1 MRRTAFVFIL
11 LLVASKITAQVDS
24 LSQQSKERPPLQHPE
39 VEFSGDPLISGRDSI
54 NNAVIADSLI
64 TQADSANIAKDK
76 PRKNDIET
84 TINYN
89 AEDSMI
95 FDIENRK
102 LFLYGNTHIDYGSI
116 SLEAE
121 QTSIN
126 WNERIIKAQ
135 YATDTLGRKRG
146 KPVFSQSS
154 DVYETEDIQ
163 YNFKT
168 KKAIIKGVITEKDGA
183 FMHGED
189 VKKNSE
195 DELFIRGAKYTT
207 CNLSDPHF
215 FIESDKIKVV
225 PGKQV
230 ISGPFNMK
238 FREVP
243 TPLWFPFGMFP
254 QPKEKA
260 SGIIFPSYGEET
272 RRGFFLR
279 NGGYYF
285 AISDYADMRLTGD
298 IYSKG
303 GYAVDATTNYKV
315 RYKFNGALNLS
326 YTKNITQSELQE
338 SESDSFWVR
347 WNLTPETR
355 GNSSLSASVSAGST
369 NYNNQNNLVLSDP
382 TRSITSEYTS
392 SLSYNQRFRRL
403 PVNFSSNFRLRQ
415 NVQTGIYDV
424 TLPDLAVN
432 VQRIYPFK
440 KLISNSKSPLAKI
453 SFSHNFVAK
462 NEISNRP
469 INSTGLNFD
478 VVNESDVYKDT
489 LTFNLENFDEIYDRA
504 KIGGRH
510 SIPVSTS
517 FNMLKYFTVSPSFNY
532 QEVWYTRELD
542 YTYIPEENGVQVD
555 TVQGFSR
562 AGSWTSGA
570 SVNTRLYGMYYLKA
584 IPGVEAIR
592 HVITPSVSFTYNP
605 DFGSEKYGVY
615 ETIQVDSTGRTA
627 RVSKYQGFAYGS
639 PTGSESK
646 TVGLSITNNLE
657 MKVRTR
663 KDTANEFK
671 KVKIFDNL
679 SMNTGYNF
687 AADSFKLSNMSWNA
701 RTSFFNK
708 NVSLTLSGNFDP
720 YQYVENGTEQ
730 GRRVDR
736 YAWNN
741 GGGLGT
747 LDRLSTAVSINLRP
761 KNAKNNK
768 NENNPNDPNNPNNPN
783 NAFGNLNDD
792 LNNSEFGTEEEKDY
806 IRRNPEEYVDFDVP
820 WTLRIS
826 YNINRSKRGLA
837 DPEISSHGLQFSGTL
852 GLTEKT
858 QITFNSGYDVK
869 NKDFTQTRLGVVRD
883 LHCWSLNFSW
893 VPFGRYQSFALT
905 IRPKSALLQDLKL
918 EKRRSFQ
925 DFFGR

>member
-1 MRRTAFVFIL
+1 MRRTAFVIIL
-11 LLVASKITAQVDS
+11 LLVVAKLTAQVDS
-24 LSQQSKERPPLQHPE
+24 TSVDSAPKPLLDTHPE
-39 VEFSGDPLISGRDSI
+39 GIITGDSFIAGKDST
-54 NNAVIADSLI
+54 NSAVLSDSLRI
-64 TQADSANIAKDK
+64 KADTAVTK
-76 PRKNDIET
+76 PPKQQKKDIET
-84 TINYN
+84 TINYT
-89 AEDSMI
+89 AEDSMY
-95 FDIENRK
+95 FDLDKRK
-102 LFLYGNTHIDYGSI
+102 LYLYGQSHIDYGNI
-116 SLEAE
+116 TLEAE
-121 QTSIN
+121 QTSID
-126 WNERIIKAQ
+126 WTERTIKAQ
-135 YATDTLGRKRG
+135 YKTDTLGRKRG
-146 KPVFSQSS
+146 KPVFSQNN
-154 DVYETEDIQ
+154 DVYETEDIV

-168 KKAIIKGVITEKDGA
+168 RKAIIKGVITEKDGA
-183 FMHGED
+183 YMHGED

-260 SGIIFPSYGEET
+260 SGIVFPSYGEET

-285 AISDYADMRLTGD
+285 AISDYVDARIVGD

-303 GYAVDATTNYKV
+303 GYALDATSNYKV
-315 RYKFNGALNLS
+315 RYKFSGAVNLS
-326 YTKNITQSELQE
+326 YTKNITQGEINQ
-338 SESDSFWVR
+338 SESNSFWVR
-347 WNLTPETR
+347 LNHTPQTR
-355 GNSSLSASVSAGST
+355 GNSSVSASVSAGST
-369 NYNNQNNLVLSDP
+369 NYNDQNNILLSDP
-382 TRSITSEYTS
+382 QRSITSQYTS
-392 SLSYNQRFRRL
+392 SVSYNQRFRNL
-403 PVNFSSNFRLRQ
+403 PFSFSSNFRLNQ

-424 TLPDLAVN
+424 TLPDLSVQ
-432 VQRIYPFK
+432 VQRFYPLK
-440 KLISNSKSPLAKI
+440 NVVKNSKSPLAKI
-453 SFSHNFVAK
+453 SLSHNFVAK
-462 NEISNRP
+462 NQFSNAP
-469 INSTGLNFD
+469 LSTGLSFD
-478 VVNESDVYKDT
+478 VINESESNQDT
-489 LTFNLENFDEIYDRA
+489 LKFSLDNLGEIYKRA
-504 KIGGRH
+504 DIGGRH
-510 SIPVSTS
+510 SVPISTS

-542 YTYIPEENGVQVD
+542 YTYVPEENGVRID
-555 TVQGFSR
+555 TVDGFSR

-584 IPGVEAIR
+584 IPGIEAIR
-592 HVITPSVSFTYNP
+592 HVMTPSLSFTYNP
-605 DFGSEKYGVY
+605 DFGSEDYGVY
-615 ETIQVDSTGRTA
+615 ETIQIDSTGRTQ

-646 TVGLSITNNLE
+646 TVGFSLTNNLE
-657 MKVRTR
+657 MKVRTK

-687 AADSFKLSNMSWNA
+687 AADSFKLSNISWNA

-720 YQYVENGTEQ
+720 YQYVENGTER
-730 GRRVDR
+730 GRQVDR

-741 GGGLGT
+741 GNGLGT
-747 LDRLSTAVSINLRP
+747 LNRLNTAVSINLRP
-761 KNAKNNK
+761 KNSKNKNND
-768 NENNPNDPNNPNNPN
+768 EQQNDGRTDNFNS
-783 NAFGNLNDD
+783 FDD
-792 LNNSEFGTEEEKDY
+792 EVDNSPFGTEEQKEY
-806 IRRNPEEYVDFDVP
+806 IKRNPNEYVDFDIP

-826 YNINRSKRGLA
+826 YNVNRSKNGLA

-858 QITFNSGYDVK
+858 QITFNSGYDIK

-905 IRPKSALLQDLKL
+905 IRPKSSLLQDLKL

-925 DFFGR
+925 DFFN

>member
-1 MRRTAFVFIL
+1 MRRTAFVIIL
-11 LLVASKITAQVDS
+11 LLVVAKLTAQVDS
-24 LSQQSKERPPLQHPE
+24 TSVDSAPKPLLDTHPE
-39 VEFSGDPLISGRDSI
+39 GNITGDSFIAGKDST
-54 NNAVIADSLI
+54 NSAVLSDTLRIKAD
-64 TQADSANIAKDK
+64 TAVTK
-76 PRKNDIET
+76 PPKQQKKDIET
-84 TINYN
+84 TINYT
-89 AEDSMI
+89 AEDSMY
-95 FDIENRK
+95 FDLDKRK
-102 LFLYGNTHIDYGSI
+102 LYLYGQSHIDYGNI
-116 SLEAE
+116 TLEAE
-121 QTSIN
+121 QTSID
-126 WNERIIKAQ
+126 WTERTIKAQ
-135 YATDTLGRKRG
+135 YKTDTLGRKRG
-146 KPVFSQSS
+146 KPVFSQNN
-154 DVYETEDIQ
+154 DVYETEDIV

-168 KKAIIKGVITEKDGA
+168 RKAIIKGVITEKDGA
-183 FMHGED
+183 YMHGED

-260 SGIIFPSYGEET
+260 SGIVFPSYGEET

-285 AISDYADMRLTGD
+285 AISDYVDARIVGD

-303 GYAVDATTNYKV
+303 GYALDATSNYKV
-315 RYKFNGALNLS
+315 RYKFSGAVNLS
-326 YTKNITQSELQE
+326 YTKNITQGEINQ
-338 SESDSFWVR
+338 SESNSFWVR
-347 WNLTPETR
+347 LNHTPQTR
-355 GNSSLSASVSAGST
+355 GNSSVSASVSAGST
-369 NYNNQNNLVLSDP
+369 NYNDQNNILLSDP
-382 TRSITSEYTS
+382 QRSITSQYTS
-392 SLSYNQRFRRL
+392 SVSYNQRFRNL
-403 PVNFSSNFRLRQ
+403 PFSFSSNFRLNQ

-424 TLPDLAVN
+424 TLPDLSVQ
-432 VQRIYPFK
+432 VQRFYPLK
-440 KLISNSKSPLAKI
+440 NVVKNSKSPLAKI
-453 SFSHNFVAK
+453 SLSHNFVAK
-462 NEISNRP
+462 NQFSNAP
-469 INSTGLNFD
+469 LSTGLSFD
-478 VVNESDVYKDT
+478 VINESESNQDT
-489 LTFNLENFDEIYDRA
+489 LKFSLDNLGEIYKRA
-504 KIGGRH
+504 DIGGRH
-510 SIPVSTS
+510 SVPISTS

-542 YTYIPEENGVQVD
+542 YTYVAEENGVRID
-555 TVQGFSR
+555 TVDGFSR

-584 IPGVEAIR
+584 IPGIEAIR
-592 HVITPSVSFTYNP
+592 HVMTPSLSFTYNP
-605 DFGSEKYGVY
+605 DFGSEDYGVY
-615 ETIQVDSTGRTA
+615 ETIQIDSTGRTQ

-646 TVGLSITNNLE
+646 TVGFSLTNNLE
-657 MKVRTR
+657 MKVRTK

-687 AADSFKLSNMSWNA
+687 AADSFKLSNISWNA

-720 YQYVENGTEQ
+720 YQYVENGTESGQ
-730 GRRVDR
+730 QVDR

-741 GGGLGT
+741 GNGLGT
-747 LDRLSTAVSINLRP
+747 LNRLNTAVSINLRP
-761 KNAKNNK
+761 KNSKNKNND
-768 NENNPNDPNNPNNPN
+768 EQQNDGRTDNFNS
-783 NAFGNLNDD
+783 FDD
-792 LNNSEFGTEEEKDY
+792 EVDNSPFGTEEQKEY
-806 IRRNPEEYVDFDVP
+806 IKRNPNEYVDFDIP

-826 YNINRSKRGLA
+826 YNVNRSKNGLA

-858 QITFNSGYDVK
+858 QITFNSGYDIK

-905 IRPKSALLQDLKL
+905 IRPKSSLLQDLKL

-925 DFFGR
+925 DFFN

>member
-1 MRRTAFVFIL
+1 MRRTAFVIIL
-11 LLVASKITAQVDS
+11 LLVVTKLTAQVDS
-24 LSQQSKERPPLQHPE
+24 TSVDSAPKPLLDSRPEGNLTGDSFIAGKDSTNSAVLS
-39 VEFSGDPLISGRDSI
+39 
-54 NNAVIADSLI
+54 DSLRINADTAI
-64 TQADSANIAKDK
+64 TK
-76 PRKNDIET
+76 PQKQQKRDIET
-84 TINYN
+84 TINYT
-89 AEDSMI
+89 AEDSMY
-95 FDIENRK
+95 FDLDKRK
-102 LFLYGNTHIDYGSI
+102 LYLYGQSHIDYGNI
-116 SLEAE
+116 TLEAE
-121 QTSIN
+121 QTSID
-126 WNERIIKAQ
+126 WTERTIKAQ
-135 YATDTLGRKRG
+135 YKTDTLGRKRG
-146 KPVFSQSS
+146 KPVFSQNS
-154 DVYETEDIQ
+154 DVYETEDIV

-168 KKAIIKGVITEKDGA
+168 RKAIIKGVITEKDGA
-183 FMHGED
+183 YMHGED

-260 SGIIFPSYGEET
+260 SGIVFPSYGEET

-285 AISDYADMRLTGD
+285 AISDYVDARIVGD

-303 GYAVDATTNYKV
+303 GYALDATSNYKV
-315 RYKFNGALNLS
+315 RYKFSGAVNLS
-326 YTKNITQSELQE
+326 YTKNITQGEITQ
-338 SESDSFWVR
+338 SESNSFWVR
-347 WNLTPETR
+347 LNHTPQTR
-355 GNSSLSASVSAGST
+355 GNSSVSASVSAGST
-369 NYNNQNNLVLSDP
+369 NYNDQNNLLLSDP
-382 TRSITSEYTS
+382 QRSITSQYTS
-392 SLSYNQRFRRL
+392 SVSYNQRFRNL
-403 PVNFSSNFRLRQ
+403 PFSFSSNFRLNQ

-424 TLPDLAVN
+424 TLPDLSVQ
-432 VQRIYPFK
+432 VQRFYPFK
-440 KLISNSKSPLAKI
+440 NVVKNSKSPLAKI
-453 SFSHNFVAK
+453 SLSHNFVAK
-462 NEISNRP
+462 NQFSNAP
-469 INSTGLNFD
+469 LSTGLSFD
-478 VVNESDVYKDT
+478 VINESESNQDT
-489 LTFNLENFDEIYDRA
+489 LKFSLDNLDEIYKRA
-504 KIGGRH
+504 DIGGRH
-510 SIPVSTS
+510 SVPISTS

-542 YTYIPEENGVQVD
+542 YTYVAEENGVRID
-555 TVQGFSR
+555 TVDGFSR

-584 IPGVEAIR
+584 IPGIEAIR
-592 HVITPSVSFTYNP
+592 HVMTPSLSFTYNP

-615 ETIQVDSTGRTA
+615 ETIQIDSTGRTQ

-646 TVGLSITNNLE
+646 TVGFSLTNNLE
-657 MKVRTR
+657 MKVRTK

-720 YQYVENGTEQ
+720 YQYIENGTET

-741 GGGLGT
+741 GNGLGT
-747 LDRLSTAVSINLRP
+747 LNRLNTAVSINLRP
-761 KNAKNNK
+761 KNSKSKNN
-768 NENNPNDPNNPNNPN
+768 EDQQSDGRNDNFNS
-783 NAFGNLNDD
+783 FDD
-792 LNNSEFGTEEEKDY
+792 EVDNSEFGTEEQKEY
-806 IRRNPEEYVDFDVP
+806 IKRNPNEYVDFDIP

-826 YNINRSKRGLA
+826 YNVNRSKNGLA

-858 QITFNSGYDVK
+858 QITFNSGYDIK

-925 DFFGR
+925 DFFN

>member
-1 MRRTAFVFIL
+1 MRRTAFVIIL
-11 LLVASKITAQVDS
+11 LLVVAKLTAQVDS
-24 LSQQSKERPPLQHPE
+24 TSVDSAPKPLLDTHPE
-39 VEFSGDPLISGRDSI
+39 GNITGDSFIAGKDST
-54 NNAVIADSLI
+54 NSAVLSDSLRIKADTAI
-64 TQADSANIAKDK
+64 TK
-76 PRKNDIET
+76 PPKQQKKDIET
-84 TINYN
+84 TINYT
-89 AEDSMI
+89 AEDSMY
-95 FDIENRK
+95 FDLDKRK
-102 LFLYGNTHIDYGSI
+102 LYLYGQSHIDYGNI
-116 SLEAE
+116 TLEAE
-121 QTSIN
+121 QTSID
-126 WNERIIKAQ
+126 WTERTIKAQ
-135 YATDTLGRKRG
+135 YKTDTLGRKRG
-146 KPVFSQSS
+146 KPVFSQNN
-154 DVYETEDIQ
+154 DVYETEDIV

-168 KKAIIKGVITEKDGA
+168 RKAIIKGVITEKDGA
-183 FMHGED
+183 YMHGED

-260 SGIIFPSYGEET
+260 SGIVFPSYGEET

-285 AISDYADMRLTGD
+285 AISDYVDARIVGD

-303 GYAVDATTNYKV
+303 GYALDATSNYKV
-315 RYKFNGALNLS
+315 RYKFSGAVNLS
-326 YTKNITQSELQE
+326 YTKNITQGEINQ
-338 SESDSFWVR
+338 SESNSFWVR
-347 WNLTPETR
+347 LNHTPQTR
-355 GNSSLSASVSAGST
+355 GNSSVSASVSAGST
-369 NYNNQNNLVLSDP
+369 NYNDQNNILLSDP
-382 TRSITSEYTS
+382 QRSITSQYTS
-392 SLSYNQRFRRL
+392 SVSYNQRFRNL
-403 PVNFSSNFRLRQ
+403 PFSFSSNFRLNQ

-424 TLPDLAVN
+424 TLPDLSVQ
-432 VQRIYPFK
+432 VQRFYPLK
-440 KLISNSKSPLAKI
+440 NVVKNSKSPLAKI
-453 SFSHNFVAK
+453 SLSHNFVAK
-462 NEISNRP
+462 NQFSNAP
-469 INSTGLNFD
+469 LSTGLSFD
-478 VVNESDVYKDT
+478 VINESESNQDT
-489 LTFNLENFDEIYDRA
+489 LKFSLDNLEEIYKRA
-504 KIGGRH
+504 DIGGRH
-510 SIPVSTS
+510 SVPISTS

-542 YTYIPEENGVQVD
+542 YTYVPEENGVRID
-555 TVQGFSR
+555 TVDGFSR

-584 IPGVEAIR
+584 IPGIEAIR
-592 HVITPSVSFTYNP
+592 HVMTPSLSFTYNP

-615 ETIQVDSTGRTA
+615 ETIQIDSTGRTQ

-646 TVGLSITNNLE
+646 TVGFSLTNNLE
-657 MKVRTR
+657 MKVRTK

-687 AADSFKLSNMSWNA
+687 AADSFKLSNISWNA

-720 YQYVENGTEQ
+720 YQYVENGTER
-730 GRRVDR
+730 GRQVDR

-741 GGGLGT
+741 GNGLGT
-747 LDRLSTAVSINLRP
+747 LNRLNTAVSINLRP
-761 KNAKNNK
+761 KNSKNKNND
-768 NENNPNDPNNPNNPN
+768 EQQNDGRTDNFNS
-783 NAFGNLNDD
+783 FDD
-792 LNNSEFGTEEEKDY
+792 EVDNSPFGTEEQKEY
-806 IRRNPEEYVDFDVP
+806 IKRNPNEYVDFDIP

-826 YNINRSKRGLA
+826 YNVNRSKNGLA

-858 QITFNSGYDVK
+858 QITFNSGYDIK

-905 IRPKSALLQDLKL
+905 IRPKSSLLQDLKL

-925 DFFGR
+925 DFFN

>member
-1 MRRTAFVFIL
+1 MRRTAFVIIL
-11 LLVASKITAQVDS
+11 LLVVAKLTAQVDS
-24 LSQQSKERPPLQHPE
+24 TSVDSAPKPLLDTHPE
-39 VEFSGDPLISGRDSI
+39 GNITGDSFIAGKDST
-54 NNAVIADSLI
+54 NSAVLSDSLRIKADTAI
-64 TQADSANIAKDK
+64 TK
-76 PRKNDIET
+76 PPKQQKKDIET
-84 TINYN
+84 TINYT
-89 AEDSMI
+89 AEDSMY
-95 FDIENRK
+95 FDLDKRK
-102 LFLYGNTHIDYGSI
+102 LYLYGQSHIDYGNI
-116 SLEAE
+116 TLEAE
-121 QTSIN
+121 QTSID
-126 WNERIIKAQ
+126 WTERTIKAQ
-135 YATDTLGRKRG
+135 YKTDTLGRKRG
-146 KPVFSQSS
+146 KPVFSQNN
-154 DVYETEDIQ
+154 DVYETEDIV

-168 KKAIIKGVITEKDGA
+168 RKAILKGVITEKDGA
-183 FMHGED
+183 YMHGED

-260 SGIIFPSYGEET
+260 SGIVFPSYGEET

-285 AISDYADMRLTGD
+285 AISDYVDARIVGD

-303 GYAVDATTNYKV
+303 GYALDATSNYKV
-315 RYKFNGALNLS
+315 RYKFSGAVNLS
-326 YTKNITQSELQE
+326 YTKNITQGEINQ
-338 SESDSFWVR
+338 SESNSFWVR
-347 WNLTPETR
+347 LNHTPQTR
-355 GNSSLSASVSAGST
+355 GNSSVSASVSAGST
-369 NYNNQNNLVLSDP
+369 NYNDQNNILLSDP
-382 TRSITSEYTS
+382 QRSITSQYTS
-392 SLSYNQRFRRL
+392 SVSYNQRFRNL
-403 PVNFSSNFRLRQ
+403 PFSFSSNFRLNQ

-424 TLPDLAVN
+424 TLPDLSVQ
-432 VQRIYPFK
+432 VQRFYPLK
-440 KLISNSKSPLAKI
+440 NVVKNSKSPLAKI
-453 SFSHNFVAK
+453 SLSHNFVAK
-462 NEISNRP
+462 NQFSNAP
-469 INSTGLNFD
+469 LSTGLSFD
-478 VVNESDVYKDT
+478 VINESESNQDT
-489 LTFNLENFDEIYDRA
+489 LKFSLDNLEEIYKRA
-504 KIGGRH
+504 DIGGRH
-510 SIPVSTS
+510 SVPISTS

-542 YTYIPEENGVQVD
+542 YTYVPEENGVRID
-555 TVQGFSR
+555 TVDGFSR

-584 IPGVEAIR
+584 IPGIEAIR
-592 HVITPSVSFTYNP
+592 HVMTPSLSFTYNP

-615 ETIQVDSTGRTA
+615 ETIQIDSTGRTQ

-646 TVGLSITNNLE
+646 TVGFSLTNNLE
-657 MKVRTR
+657 MKVRTK

-687 AADSFKLSNMSWNA
+687 AADSFKLSNISWNA

-720 YQYVENGTEQ
+720 YQYVENGTER
-730 GRRVDR
+730 GRQVDR

-741 GGGLGT
+741 GNGLGT
-747 LDRLSTAVSINLRP
+747 LNRLNTAVSINLRP
-761 KNAKNNK
+761 KNSKNKNND
-768 NENNPNDPNNPNNPN
+768 EQQNDGRTDNFNS
-783 NAFGNLNDD
+783 FDD
-792 LNNSEFGTEEEKDY
+792 EVDNSPFGTEEQKEY
-806 IRRNPEEYVDFDVP
+806 IKRNPNEYVDFDIP

-826 YNINRSKRGLA
+826 YNVNRSKNGLA

-858 QITFNSGYDVK
+858 QITFNSGYDIK

-905 IRPKSALLQDLKL
+905 IRPKSSLLQDLKL

-925 DFFGR
+925 DFFN

>member
-11 LLVASKITAQVDS
+11 LLAITKLTAQVDS
-24 LSQQSKERPPLQHPE
+24 LSQQSDSNPP
-39 VEFSGDPLISGRDSI
+39 ISGNPERKFDGETFIQGQDSTNSAGI
-54 NNAVIADSLI
+54 IDSLSNPS
-64 TQADSANIAKDK
+64 DSTKVGKAKT
-76 PRKNDIET
+76 RKNDIET

-89 AEDSMI
+89 SEDSMV
-95 FDIENRK
+95 FDVENRK
-102 LFLYGNTHIDYGSI
+102 LFLYGDSHIDYGSI
-116 SLEAE
+116 TLEAE
-121 QTSIN
+121 RTSIN
-126 WNERIIKAQ
+126 WNDRTIKSQ
-135 YATDTLGRKRG
+135 YTTDSLGRKRG

-154 DVYETEDIQ
+154 DVYETEDIT

-189 VKKNSE
+189 VKKNGE
-195 DELFIRGAKYTT
+195 NELFIRGAKYTT

-285 AISDYADMRLTGD
+285 AISDYVDLRLTGD

-303 GYAVDATTNYKV
+303 GYALDATTNYKV
-315 RYKFNGALNLS
+315 RYKFNGALNVS
-326 YTKNITQSELQE
+326 YTKNITQNELGNSEN
-338 SESDSFWVR
+338 DSFWVR
-347 WNLTPETR
+347 WNLRPETR

-369 NYNNQNNLVLSDP
+369 NFNDQNNLVLTDP

-392 SLSYNQRFRRL
+392 SLSYNQRFNRL
-403 PVNFSSNFRLRQ
+403 PFSFSSNFRLRQ

-424 TLPDLAVN
+424 TLPDLSVQ
-432 VQRIYPFK
+432 VQRVYPFK
-440 KLISNSKSPLAKI
+440 NLINNSKSPLAKI

-469 INSTGLNFD
+469 ITSSGFNFN
-478 VVNESDVYKDT
+478 VLNESEAFKDT
-489 LTFNLENFDEIYDRA
+489 LEFSADNFDEIYDRA

-517 FNMLKYFTVSPSFNY
+517 FNLLKFFTVSPSFNY

-555 TVQGFSR
+555 TIQGFSR

-570 SVNTRLYGMYYLKA
+570 SMNTRLYGMYYVNAL
-584 IPGVEAIR
+584 PGVEAIR

-627 RVSKYQGFAYGS
+627 RVSKYEGFAYGS

-646 TVGLSITNNLE
+646 TVGLSLTNNLE
-657 MKVRTR
+657 MKVRTK

-671 KVKIFDNL
+671 KVKIFENL
-679 SMNTGYNF
+679 SMSTGYNF
-687 AADSFKLSNMSWNA
+687 AADSFRLNPVSWNA
-701 RTSFFNK
+701 RTSFFKK

-720 YQYVENGTEQ
+720 YQYIEDGSED

-741 GGGLGT
+741 GGGIGRLN
-747 LDRLSTAVSINLRP
+747 RLSTAVSINLKP
-761 KNAKNNK
+761 KNAKKGDQNQ
-768 NENNPNDPNNPNNPN
+768 PNDPNRNDPG
-783 NAFGNLNDD
+783 FGDFDD
-792 LNNSEFGTEEEKDY
+792 AVDNSEFGTEGEREY
-806 IRRNPEEYVDFDVP
+806 VRQNPEEYVDFDVP

-826 YNINRSKRGLA
+826 YNINRSKSGLA
-837 DPEISSHGLQFSGTL
+837 DPEISSHGLQFNGTL

-869 NKDFTQTRLGVVRD
+869 NKDFTQTRIGVVRD

-925 DFFGR
+925 DFFGQ